1 MEVDIFKVQLK
12 NLDKLLVG
20 MKTQSKQQ
28 TKLNLQMDKFNQGIN
43 KAKKSA
49 DRLLD
54 TFRQVFS
61 VIKSIGFAS
70 LMTGGVMGVKGVLA
84 QKEYAKAKTL
94 DLSTH
99 QLKALKYAG
108 GQSQTANRDF
118 LVDLASSLKAS
129 LYTNDKAQNWAS
141 LGYDVEMLRQLDTI
155 DLLKTFISTV
165 SERGLGD
172 AGQNK
177 NLQDILEGLSDI
189 SLGDL
194 KNINPEEIWANYEKG
209 LKLTDSSGDK
219 LISVGKSVN
228 TLITTFDTFVTKI
241 QASLAPAFSEL
252 LDSISNGLNKLSNS
266 KEFKEFLQKISK
278 VMKNLSGSASEYIT
292 KLTKSIPDLF
302 RDMKIVFLQIIS
314 ALGSV
319 MQVFT
324 IGMNDN
330 VNRMVKRADKAL
342 WQAEDEKY
350 RDLHKRMNE
359 AKNVKDY
366 LAIQQELMDFTENG
380 DRLTKENKKRLY
392 EDILRRNEEFN
403 KQLDSKN
410 QSKGGNT
417 QQVVQ
422 PINITVH
429 NDPDSITQTHTLT
442 NSINVGGWG
451 NGGNQ

>member
-12 NLDKLLVG
+12 NLDKLLAG

-28 TKLNLQMDKFNQGIN
+28 TKLNLQMDKFNQGVI

-61 VIKSIGFAS
+61 VVKSIGFAS

-84 QKEYAKAKTL
+84 QKDYAKAQTL

-99 QLKALKYAG
+99 ELKALKYAG

-155 DLLKTFISTV
+155 DLLKTFMSSV

-194 KNINPEEIWANYEKG
+194 KNIKPEEIWANYEKG

-219 LISVGKSVN
+219 LMSIGRSVN
-228 TLITTFDTFVTKI
+228 TIITTFDTFITKI
-241 QASLAPAFSEL
+241 QASLAPAFSDL
-252 LDSISNGLNKLSNS
+252 LDSISGGLAKLYNSND
-266 KEFKEFLQKISK
+266 FKEFLEKISK
-278 VMKNLSGSASEYIT
+278 IMKGLSSNATDYISN
-292 KLTKSIPDLF
+292 LTKSIPDLL
-302 RDMKIVFLQIIS
+302 RDMKIIFLQIMS
-314 ALGSV
+314 GLGSV
-319 MQVFT
+319 AQVFT
-324 IGMNDN
+324 LGMNDS
-330 VNRMVKRADKAL
+330 VNRMVKSVDKQL
-342 WQAEDEKY
+342 LQAEDAKY
-350 RDLHKRMNE
+350 KDLHKRMNE
-359 AKNVKDY
+359 TKNVRDY
-366 LAIQQELMDFTENG
+366 LSIQKELMDFTENG
-380 DRLTKENKKRLY
+380 DTLSNTNKKRLY
-392 EDILRRNEEFN
+392 EDIIRRNEEFN
-403 KQLDSKN
+403 KQLSSKN
-410 QSKGGNT
+410 QGNGENT
-417 QQVVQ
+417 QQLLQ
-422 PINITVH
+422 PINIVVN

-442 NSINVGGWG
+442 NSINIGGWG
-451 NGGNQ
+451 NGGIQ

>member
-20 MKTQSKQQ
+20 MKNQSKQQ

-43 KAKKSA
+43 QAKKSA

-61 VIKSIGFAS
+61 VVKSIGFAS

-84 QKEYAKAKTL
+84 QKEYAKAQTL

-155 DLLKTFISTV
+155 DLLKTFMSSV

-219 LISVGKSVN
+219 LMSVGKSVN

-241 QASLAPAFSEL
+241 QASLAPAFSDL
-252 LDSISNGLNKLSNS
+252 LDSISNGLAKLYNS
-266 KEFKEFLQKISK
+266 KEFKEFLQKVSK
-278 VMKNLSGSASEYIT
+278 VMKNLSESASDYIS

-319 MQVFT
+319 AQVFT
-324 IGMNDN
+324 IGMNDS
-330 VNRMVKRADKAL
+330 VNRMVKKADKAL
-342 WQAEDEKY
+342 FQAEDEKY

-366 LAIQQELMDFTENG
+366 LAIQKELMDFTENG
-380 DRLTKENKKRLY
+380 DRLTNENKKRLY
-392 EDILRRNEEFN
+392 EDILRKNEEFN

-410 QSKGGNT
+410 QGKGGNT

-451 NGGNQ
+451 NGGTQ

>member
-12 NLDKLLVG
+12 NLDKLLAG

-43 KAKKSA
+43 QAKKSA

-155 DLLKTFISTV
+155 DLLKTFMSSV

-241 QASLAPAFSEL
+241 QASLAPAFSDL
-252 LDSISNGLNKLSNS
+252 LDSISNGLAKLYNS
-266 KEFKEFLQKISK
+266 KEFKEFLQKVSK
-278 VMKNLSGSASEYIT
+278 VMKNLSGSASDYIS

-319 MQVFT
+319 AQVFT
-324 IGMNDN
+324 IGMNDS
-330 VNRMVKRADKAL
+330 VNRMVKKADKAL